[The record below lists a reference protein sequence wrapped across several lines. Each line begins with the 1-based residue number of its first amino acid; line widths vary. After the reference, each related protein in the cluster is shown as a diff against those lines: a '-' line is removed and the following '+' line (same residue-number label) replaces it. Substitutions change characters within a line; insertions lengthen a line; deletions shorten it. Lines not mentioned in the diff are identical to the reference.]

1 MVYDLDDWV
10 LQEVEWQSPLHADLA
25 GWRGALGSRLVARAA
40 GPESALLAGA
50 ARRAFQGL
58 AMGTL
63 KRLHGHLGCEGQ
75 ARTLYEVVKSLVE
88 FALPELGEEEV
99 LAILQKRLLQTG
111 IDGMALL
118 QTEEVQEVLGDN
130 VQEVEQ
136 HIDDSKKKEAALDE
150 HKAAVQGWAAAVQ
163 SKKLRSAKSKG
174 TSRGSTRSVPAEA
187 VSQDRLLQEE
197 GARSLL
203 PPGAALSKDFANG
216 RWLATHRGSSR
227 SRSWAL
233 HGEEGALRQV
243 LQFVWNRHTQLF
255 GEQCPYE
262 WVLRE

>member
-1 MVYDLDDWV
+1 MVGGTTLLWPQQDCAAARWLVVYDLDDWV

-136 HIDDSKKKEAALDE
+136 HIDDSKKKRERLSGKYDE
-150 HKAAVQGWAAAVQ
+150 SRWTISSWVSG
-163 SKKLRSAKSKG
+163 SKG
-174 TSRGSTRSVPAEA
+174 
-187 VSQDRLLQEE
+187 
-197 GARSLL
+197 
-203 PPGAALSKDFANG
+203 
-216 RWLATHRGSSR
+216 
-227 SRSWAL
+227 
-233 HGEEGALRQV
+233 
-243 LQFVWNRHTQLF
+243 
-255 GEQCPYE
+255 C
-262 WVLRE
+262 